1 MRKFNLKTAFS
12 ICLLMLFAGVGA
24 WSQTQ
29 RPGPMDSARASSF
42 SKQLSD
48 QLQAVRDAALSSD
61 YAWHQLEHLTEN
73 IGPRPAGS
81 RQAAAAAEYVAEE
94 MRKLGLDV
102 HLEPAAVSHFI
113 RGEEKAELV
122 EYPGRVPDT
131 TERLV

>member
-1 MRKFNLKTAFS
+1 MRKSDSKILIR
-12 ICLLMLFAGVGA
+12 ICAPMLFAGAAA

-29 RPGPMDSARASSF
+29 PPTAMEAPPAPSF
-42 SKQLSD
+42 SEKLRA

-61 YAWHQLEHLTEN
+61 YAWHELEHLTEN